1 MQALK
6 RLVEEAWGQWREWDE
21 GWRSAGVGQRKR
33 VFEVEAEFV
42 EGEEVFR
49 ESMGGR
55 YIARRSYDI

>member
-1 MQALK
+1 M
-6 RLVEEAWGQWREWDE
+6 
-21 GWRSAGVGQRKR
+21 AGVGQRKR

>member
-1 MQALK
+1 MGT
-6 RLVEEAWGQWREWDE
+6 VERVGRGMAFGG
-21 GWRSAGVGQRKR
+21 GWPAER

-49 ESMGGR
+49 ESMGDR